1 MIGEEESQRVLF
13 NFTMA
18 GWVDLGF
25 NEISGTATNDTVTS
39 VDISVYPDGITKTQI
54 HLDVNVESEIV
65 PRNYMKIEESF
76 YILNQNDDCYAEIN
90 LSGSFASEA
99 SGATNATFN
108 TTNIDRFGSGF

>member
-1 MIGEEESQRVLF
+1 
-13 NFTMA
+13 MA

-25 NEISGTATNDTVTS
+25 NEISGTATNDTVTA
-39 VDISVYPDGITKTQI
+39 VDIAVYPDGVTKTQI

-65 PRNYMKIEESF
+65 PRNYMRIEESF
-76 YILNQNDDCYAEIN
+76 YILNQNDDFYAEII

-108 TTNIDRFGSGF
+108 TTNIDRLGAGF

>member
-54 HLDVNVESEIV
+54 HLDINIETIIT
-65 PRNYMKIEESF
+65 PRNYMRIEESF
-76 YILNQNDDCYAEIN
+76 YILN
-90 LSGSFASEA
+90 
-99 SGATNATFN
+99 
-108 TTNIDRFGSGF
+108 